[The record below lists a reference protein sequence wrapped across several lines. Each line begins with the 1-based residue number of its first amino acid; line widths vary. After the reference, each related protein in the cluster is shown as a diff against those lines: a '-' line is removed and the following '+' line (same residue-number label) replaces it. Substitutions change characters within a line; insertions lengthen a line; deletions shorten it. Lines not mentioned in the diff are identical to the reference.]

1 MIYELQGM
9 TNKNSDSSQLKRY
22 AEDLQKIYRSEK
34 KKRAELEEAHRQ
46 LKKYAE
52 DLKKTIGHLEVSNKK
67 LIKQVELEEKE
78 KLIER
83 KLIQVNKMTSLGTLA
98 SGIAHEINNPISFL
112 LGNSQ
117 ILMDIW
123 KNGESILLDF
133 KKKGNDIVLGG
144 LSLDDIL
151 EHVPKMLKGNF
162 EGTNRINKII
172 SGLKD
177 YSAIP
182 SETELEIIDINKAIR
197 FSITL
202 LERKIKESSS
212 ELVTE
217 LEENLP
223 GPQGIPQQ
231 IEQVIINLLQNSII
245 AMGTRRGKITISS
258 HYNKK
263 SDCIKI
269 IVKDEGIGIEKKN
282 LSRVTEPFFTTS
294 RAHGGT
300 GLGLYI
306 SYSIIKQHEGKIDI
320 DSVRGKGTTITVSI
334 PVRREMK

>member
-1 MIYELQGM
+1 
-9 TNKNSDSSQLKRY
+9 
-22 AEDLQKIYRSEK
+22 
-34 KKRAELEEAHRQ
+34 
-46 LKKYAE
+46 
-52 DLKKTIGHLEVSNKK
+52 
-67 LIKQVELEEKE
+67 
-78 KLIER
+78 
-83 KLIQVNKMTSLGTLA
+83 
-98 SGIAHEINNPISFL
+98 
-112 LGNSQ
+112 
-117 ILMDIW
+117 
-123 KNGESILLDF
+123 GESILLDF
-133 KKKGNDIVLGG
+133 KNKGNDIILGG
-144 LSLDDIL
+144 LNLDDIL

-334 PVRREMK
+334 PVRREIK